1 MCVWADEFFFNLSAQ
16 LWTKCTFKHIFNLG
30 FHQKNVE
37 KREEDNQNMFS
48 TRKITSDSQ
57 FDSKGGFFLGLYINY
72 YGTRKRNRKKMLTMT
87 RSKKIW
93 IKLKKKSL
101 HALLLTHLIPLSP
114 PQSNWTIHYYY
125 IKIVTQSHFNTC
137 IRGRVLRTLLYRGIQ
152 SICKT
157 TPSNR

>member
-1 MCVWADEFFFNLSAQ
+1 MS
-16 LWTKCTFKHIFNLG
+16 
-30 FHQKNVE
+30 
-37 KREEDNQNMFS
+37 
-48 TRKITSDSQ
+48 
-57 FDSKGGFFLGLYINY
+57 FFLTCPLNSEQNALSSTSSTWDFTKKMWKKEKKTIKTCLAQEKSQVTVNLIRKVVFFSACTIYY